1 MKSKNRLSKLIAFLV
16 LLAVIAMIFVAN
28 TYSKYATNASGSD
41 SVVVA
46 KWSFEVNG
54 EEIAV
59 AGDAKTIAFNLFD
72 TIYDSDGENEE
83 TDVADGVIAPGTS
96 GEFEFA
102 LQNTSEVTAQYD
114 IKLTVDN
121 KNIPLEFSFD
131 GETWTSDLT
140 NLVAKNNL
148 EIGASK
154 NEKVMWRWAFG
165 ADTATDISLSEQT
178 VNVSATINVIQLE
191 NIPEDLILVPN
202 SEFGYG
208 AWYDVTKNDAT
219 NKDKMTTGA
228 YVLGKAQDELLV
240 PQDITIKV
248 TDTNVSNYCVT
259 ISNFDGEGN
268 FLGRNGEQIIRMT
281 NGVLSIEGNSIRG
294 PYFRISVYIYSG
306 GFTKIPETAEIVV
319 YKGLEVP
326 GGTTEEPEEP
336 ETPDTP
342 DEPVTPD
349 VPENTDENILI
360 ANDQFVYGS
369 YYDITNNDANNKEKL
384 TTGDYG
390 KGKTSDVWFTPQDI
404 LVKVEDT
411 DVSKYNVTLSW
422 FDADGNYK
430 GRSGILPMTNGELA
444 IAASSMQGTYVR
456 VSVYIYSPFTKI
468 PETAKIT
475 VFRGSEIPERSWSG
489 KTITVIGD
497 SISTGGYPGM
507 LGTMTGATIVN
518 NSTSGIKLTTGIVPK
533 VQELTGDSDLIIIF
547 GGTNDYWHKGTSIG
561 TIDSTSSSTYYGAL
575 NTILSTLKT
584 NHSESEYLFVFPYDQ
599 TFQGNP
605 SSTDFGYGTLDDFRA
620 AFIEFCTQND
630 VNYVDL
636 GETEFDCAQHTG
648 DGVHPNTTG
657 HQIIAEAIYDYI
669 SKY

>member
-1 MKSKNRLSKLIAFLV
+1 MKSKNRLSKIIAFLV
-16 LLAVIAMIFVAN
+16 LLAVVAMIFVAN

-72 TIYDSDGENEE
+72 TIYDSNGEEE

-102 LQNTSEVTAQYD
+102 LKNTSDVTAQYA
-114 IKLTVDN
+114 IKLAVDN
-121 KNIPLEFSFD
+121 TNIPLEFSFD
-131 GETWTSDLT
+131 GEGWASDLT
-140 NLVAKNNL
+140 NLIAQDNL
-148 EIGASK
+148 EINASK
-154 NEKVMWRWAFG
+154 NVKVMWRWAFG

-178 VNVSATINVIQLE
+178 VNVSATIDVIQLE
-191 NIPEDLILVPN
+191 NLPQNMILIAN
-202 SEFGYG
+202 DEFEYG
-208 AWYDVTKNDAT
+208 AYYDLDKAT
-219 NKDKMTTGA
+219 DKKAMRKDGA
-228 YVLGKAQDELLV
+228 YVLGKSSEKLLE

-248 TDTNVSNYCVT
+248 TDTNVNNYCAT
-259 ISNFDGEGN
+259 LSYFDEEGN
-268 FLGRNGEQIIRMT
+268 YKGRTGNNDIIRMT
-281 NGVLSIEGNSIRG
+281 NGEITILESDIKG
-294 PYFRISVYIYSG
+294 PYFRVSVYIYNG

-319 YKGLEVP
+319 YKGTEVP
-326 GGTTEEPEEP
+326 GGNIEEP
-336 ETPDTP
+336 ETPNTP

-360 ANDQFVYGS
+360 ENDQFVYGS
-369 YYDITNNDANNKEKL
+369 YYDLTKNDASNKEKL

-404 LVKVEDT
+404 FVKVEDT

-422 FDADGNYK
+422 FDADGNYT
-430 GRSGILPMTNGELA
+430 GRNGILPMTNGELA
-444 IAASSMQGTYVR
+444 IPASSMQGTYVR

-475 VFRGSEIPERSWSG
+475 VFKGSEIPERTWTG

-497 SISTGGYPGM
+497 SISTGGYPGI

-518 NSTSGIKLTTGIVPK
+518 NSTSGITLTSGIVPK
-533 VQELTGDSDLIIIF
+533 VQELTGESDLIIVF
-547 GGTNDYWHKGTSIG
+547 GGTNDYWHKGTEIG
-561 TIDSTSSSTYYGAL
+561 NSESTGSSTYYGAL
-575 NTILSTLKT
+575 KTILSTLKE

-599 TFQGNP
+599 TFSGNP
-605 SSTDFGYGTLDDFRA
+605 SSTDFGKGTLDDFRA

-636 GETEFDCAQHTG
+636 GETDFDCAQHTS

-657 HQIIAEAIYDYI
+657 HQIIAEAIYDNITTY
-669 SKY
+669 